1 MRISLANIAG
11 DIKTIEVPA
20 STTIAELSAR
30 VAALFAPQ
38 ALVNVRLALNGT
50 PLADQAATLQTAG
63 VHQDDMLF
71 VQIEAAVAPPAPV
84 QPAAMGAQA
93 AGASPAI
100 PPGFVEA
107 MQGRL
112 AGMHRQQAIDENLR
126 LAMEHTPEAF
136 GRVVMLYVRGE
147 VNNVPVTPFIDS
159 GAQVTIMSRSLA
171 VKCGLEPLIDTRFAG
186 VAVGVG
192 TAKIL
197 GRIHAAQ
204 LRLGDN
210 LFLMCSFTVID
221 DTPADDAPKGSQQ
234 RHSVDLLFG
243 LDMLMRH
250 RACIDLEAH
259 ALRIQDINI
268 PFLPEHELPA
278 SARGLDVPAE
288 EKETAASSSSATAA
302 APPAPAP
309 ASAAPAPP
317 TAVPPPQAARS
328 SPAPPPVNVS
338 EEAIQQLEA
347 LGASRDMAR
356 QLLIHTRG
364 NVELAAALLFQ

>member
-30 VAALFAPQ
+30 AAALFAPQ

-50 PLADQAATLQTAG
+50 PLADQAATLQSAG

-71 VQIEAAVAPPAPV
+71 VQIEAAAAPAPAPV

-221 DTPADDAPKGSQQ
+221 DTPAEGASKGTQQ

-278 SARGLDVPAE
+278 SARGMDVPSE
-288 EKETAASSSSATAA
+288 EDTAAASSSGAA
-302 APPAPAP
+302 GPQAPAPAP
-309 ASAAPAPP
+309 AVPTPPA
-317 TAVPPPQAARS
+317 AVPPPQAARS
-328 SPAPPPVNVS
+328 SPVPPTVNVS

-347 LGASRDMAR
+347 LGATRDMAR
-356 QLLIHTRG
+356 QLLIHARG
-364 NVELAAALLFQ
+364 DVELAAALLFQ

>member
-11 DIKTIEVPA
+11 DIRTIEVPA

-30 VAALFAPQ
+30 AAALFAPQ
-38 ALVNVRLALNGT
+38 ALVNVWLALNGT

-71 VQIEAAVAPPAPV
+71 VQIEAAGAPPAPV
-84 QPAAMGAQA
+84 QPAAMSAQA
-93 AGASPAI
+93 AGANPAI

-112 AGMHRQQAIDENLR
+112 AGMHRQQAIEENLR

-136 GRVVMLYVRGE
+136 GRAVMLYVRGE
-147 VNNVPVTPFIDS
+147 VNNVPVTPFVDS

-221 DTPADDAPKGSQQ
+221 DTPAEGAPKGTQQ
-234 RHSVDLLFG
+234 RHS
-243 LDMLMRH
+243 
-250 RACIDLEAH
+250 AH

-278 SARGLDVPAE
+278 SARGLNAPSE
-288 EKETAASSSSATAA
+288 EEPAASSSGTAA
-302 APPAPAP
+302 ASPAPAP
-309 ASAAPAPP
+309 TPAAPAPP
-317 TAVPPPQAARS
+317 AAVPPPQAARS

-347 LGASRDMAR
+347 LGATRDMAR
-356 QLLIHTRG
+356 QLLTHARG
-364 NVELAAALLFQ
+364 DVELAAALLFQ